1 MTRLDD
7 IKEED
12 IDLQPIKNTPP
23 PPPSTPEEDDKQ
35 IRFVYCSEAYE
46 EFKKETKSLEG
57 FIKYMNSRFQMFR
70 VSYVDSVELKDGS
83 RIEKLWLIDKVPV
96 ETESKKEKEKII
108 V

>member
-1 MTRLDD
+1 MLDAI
-7 IKEED
+7 IKKLSVILFLCTATAIVIYWTELK
-12 IDLQPIKNTPP
+12 DLFNGEVEK
-23 PPPSTPEEDDKQ
+23 K
-35 IRFVYCSEAYE
+35 VE

-57 FIKYMNSRFQMFR
+57 FIKYMNSRFQLFR